1 MSDKNEVGDDEADTV
16 DEDEELDVLD
26 EIETVAFVLDVD
38 AVMDGV
44 ANKSVVS
51 STR

>member
-1 MSDKNEVGDDEADTV
+1 MRDENEVGYDEADTV
-16 DEDEELDVLD
+16 DEGEELDVLD
-26 EIETVAFVLDVD
+26 EIETVEVVLDVD
-38 AVMDGV
+38 AVIDGV